1 MHRTTIDCFSLQKS
15 IKRNKCTSY
24 CQNSIFV
31 PFTAGH
37 DITLQDPESVE
48 ITSGKLSLSYIT
60 IYEIT
65 NPKRGTWTLTVPGS
79 NGDHEFSV
87 KTSSDTN
94 VDFEHYFLIALSWR
108 RGHNA
113 DVPISNPVTGKSVTF
128 TVSKN
133 YYMATIVR
141 AL

>member
-1 MHRTTIDCFSLQKS
+1 M
-15 IKRNKCTSY
+15 
-24 CQNSIFV
+24 
-31 PFTAGH
+31 
-37 DITLQDPESVE
+37 E

-65 NPKRGTWTLTVPGS
+65 NPKRGTWTLTAPGK

-141 AL
+141 ALKLAAKPRFSCNERALLAR

>member
-1 MHRTTIDCFSLQKS
+1 M
-15 IKRNKCTSY
+15 
-24 CQNSIFV
+24 
-31 PFTAGH
+31 
-37 DITLQDPESVE
+37 ITLQDPENVE

-65 NPKRGTWTLTVPGS
+65 NPKRGTWTLTAPGK

-128 TVSKN
+128 KYHLLTGSEVITGKSETEAKARSMN
-133 YYMATIVR
+133 QGR
-141 AL
+141 GLRFPFN

>member
-1 MHRTTIDCFSLQKS
+1 M
-15 IKRNKCTSY
+15 
-24 CQNSIFV
+24 
-31 PFTAGH
+31 
-37 DITLQDPESVE
+37 ITLQDPENVE
-48 ITSGKLSLSYIT
+48 ITSGKLSLSFIT

-65 NPKRGTWTLTVPGS
+65 NPKRGTWTLTAPGK

-133 YYMATIVR
+133 YDMATIVR